1 VTEQAGWEE
10 RLEGGRRERWVWA
23 AYAVGAATAALFLYL
38 GLRPGGMGPIRAFQV
53 GRSVLFLIGAG
64 GLVVG
69 IVLSVLRRPV
79 LQRGRLGAFGC
90 LAAAVWFCAYPLAY
104 PSSHEGHPSAV
115 RYRLPFDAP
124 PADPAGLAWTVRWGG
139 MKGPESALVL
149 QPDRRFGFDF
159 VITDSAG
166 RSASDLDRSA
176 DDRAWYCHGATVLAP
191 AAGEVV
197 ALHDGEPDAA
207 PNAYPA
213 GAEPLGNYV
222 VLRVAENEY
231 LFLCGLEAGSLAVEL
246 GDNPR
251 PGDPIGRVGHSLRS
265 PLTPEPA
272 LALHLQDTPEPR
284 RGEGIPLWFRDY
296 LSGDVPVE
304 RGVPLGGYRAG
315 RHVGERVRPQ
325 P

>member
-1 VTEQAGWEE
+1 VSAPAGWEE
-10 RLEGGRRERWVWA
+10 RLEGGRRERWVLA
-23 AYAVGAATAALFLYL
+23 AYAIGAATAALFLYL

-53 GRSVLFLIGAG
+53 GRSLLFLIGAG
-64 GLVVG
+64 GLMVG
-69 IVLSVLRRPV
+69 IGMSVLRRPV

-90 LAAAVWFCAYPLAY
+90 LAATVWFCAYPLAY

-115 RYRLPFDAP
+115 RFRLPFDVP
-124 PADPAGLAWTVRWGG
+124 PADPAGARGLAWTVRWGG

-159 VITDSAG
+159 VIADAEG
-166 RSASDLDRSA
+166 RSGDGE
-176 DDRAWYCHGATVLAP
+176 AWYCLGATVLAP

-213 GAEPLGNYV
+213 GEEPLGNYV

-246 GDNPR
+246 GDAPR

-265 PLTPEPA
+265 PLTPEPT

-296 LSGDVPVE
+296 RSGDAPVE

-315 RHVGERVRPQ
+315 RHVGERVRPL